1 MDKKIT
7 THKDLEVWK
16 IGIELV
22 TDIYNETKKLP
33 KEEIY
38 GLSAQMRRS
47 AVSVPSNIAEGAARS
62 SRKEYLRFLYI
73 SLGSLSELETQIIIA
88 GNLGYINST
97 ELLNR
102 IETLR
107 RKMLNFIKY
116 IKSLTK

>member
-1 MDKKIT
+1 MDKKIS

-47 AVSVPSNIAEGAARS
+47 AVSVPAEGAARS